1 MRAILA
7 SFAVRKEICEI
18 YVIKDERQTEEI
30 EWMEKTFII
39 PANFID
45 KTCGVSSES
54 LGLKVKGTEQ
64 IVCLLRPTVSPC
76 WERRH

>member
-1 MRAILA
+1 
-7 SFAVRKEICEI
+7 
-18 YVIKDERQTEEI
+18 
-30 EWMEKTFII
+30 MEKTFII

-76 WERRH
+76 WERPTLM